1 MRELAPELL
10 RSVHLVGIGGAG
22 MSALA
27 RVLLARGA
35 VVSGSDIKESR
46 SLAALR
52 ARGAR
57 VAVGHAAENI
67 DGAGTVVVS
76 SAIPPSNAEV
86 NAARERGVPILQRAQ
101 VLALLMREHRGIAVA
116 GTHGKTTTTSM
127 IAMVLRHAGL
137 DPTFLIGGDIN
148 EVGSNAHSGEGE
160 WLVAEA
166 DESDGSFL
174 WLAPKIAVV
183 TNIESD
189 HLDHYRDEEEIRET
203 FLAFLGNVSADGT
216 VVLGIDDPGVRAI
229 APRAGR
235 RAVTFGLADGADWT
249 AGITS
254 RGPDGQRVSVFRRG
268 EPATEIFLAVP
279 GAHNVLNALAAIAVA
294 DLVGVAPEVAAEEL
308 ASFAGVQRRFQV
320 RGQLDGVTFVDDY
333 AHHPTE
339 IRATLSAARDQGW
352 NRIVAVF
359 QPHRYSRT
367 LHLGHQLGAALIG
380 ADLIVVTDVYGAG
393 EQPIPGVSGHSV
405 VDGVLAARPR
415 ARVAYLPRPGDV
427 PAFLAGRAEQGDL
440 VLTIGAGDVTML
452 ADEMITAIQDKTL
465 SRGGRG

>member
-1 MRELAPELL
+1 MTEAVTIDLL

-35 VVSGSDIKESR
+35 TVSGSDIKESR

-57 VAVGHAAENI
+57 IAVGHAAENI
-67 DGAGTVVVS
+67 DGARTVVVS
-76 SAIPPSNAEV
+76 SAIPPANAEV
-86 NAARERGVPILQRAQ
+86 RSARDHGIPILQRAQ

-127 IAMVLRHAGL
+127 VAMVLRHAGL

-148 EVGSNAHSGEGE
+148 EVGSNAHSGDGD

-174 WLAPKIAVV
+174 WLAPEIAVV

-189 HLDHYRDEEEIRET
+189 HLDHYRDEDEIRET
-203 FLAFLGNVSADGT
+203 FLAFLGNVSSDGA
-216 VVLGIDDPGVRAI
+216 VVLGTDDAGVRAI
-229 APRAGR
+229 ASRVDR
-235 RAVTFGLADGADWT
+235 RTVSFGLAPPAHWT
-249 AGITS
+249 GEVTA
-254 RGPDGQRVSVFRRG
+254 RGPDGQRVAVRRAG
-268 EPATEIFLAVP
+268 EPVGEITLAVP
-279 GAHNVLNALAAIAVA
+279 GEHNVQNALAALAVA
-294 DLVGVAPEVAAEEL
+294 DLVGVAWETVTEEL
-308 ASFAGVQRRFQV
+308 AVFAGVQRRFQV
-320 RGQLDGVTFVDDY
+320 RGRRGGVTFVDDY

-339 IRATLSAARDQGW
+339 IRATLAAARDQGW
-352 NRIVAVF
+352 ERIVAVF

-367 LHLGHQLGAALIG
+367 MHLGRQLGTSLAA
-380 ADLIVVTDVYGAG
+380 ADVIVITDVYGAG
-393 EQPIPGVSGHSV
+393 EQPIPGVDGHIV

-427 PAFLAGRAEQGDL
+427 PAFLARRAEPGDL

-452 ADEMITAIQDKTL
+452 ADEMITAIDARDGEG
-465 SRGGRG
+465 SGA